1 MENIRTLSLF
11 AAIEAVSSSYRLDT
25 TIEISKGEVAD
36 IETAR
41 VEGFEYEGRKFFV
54 MKLTRKNGATLSY
67 KTSLKR
73 EGKVDP
79 SSIKLAI
86 FVNKGDEPIVNRKTG
101 ELLPN
106 EYYRLEGQLA

>member
-1 MENIRTLSLF
+1 MENIRNLSLF
-11 AAIEAVSSSYRLDT
+11 AAVEAVSSSYRLDA
-25 TIEISKGEVAD
+25 TIEISKDEVAD

-41 VEGFEYEGRKFFV
+41 VEGIEYEGRTFFV
-54 MKLTRKNGATLSY
+54 MKLTRKDGTSLSY

-73 EGKVDP
+73 EGKVKP

-101 ELLPN
+101 EQLPN
-106 EYYRLEGQLA
+106 EYYRLEGQLV

>member
-25 TIEISKGEVAD
+25 TIEISKDEVAD
-36 IETAR
+36 IETAI
-41 VEGFEYEGRKFFV
+41 VERFEYEGRSFFV
-54 MKLTRKNGATLSY
+54 MKLTRRNGTSLSY

-73 EGKVDP
+73 AGKVKP
-79 SSIKLAI
+79 KSINLAI
-86 FVNKGDEPIVNRKTG
+86 YVNKGDEPIVNRKTG
-101 ELLPN
+101 ELLPD